1 MLAPGEFP
9 LGENA
14 EKEFIRLF
22 GAVLKM
28 RNLLSCFDQFTGAD
42 CISERDVQDYTSIY
56 IDLADKYRNHEKH
69 DKTYINEDVVFEME
83 LVRQVEVN
91 IDYILF
97 LVQQYNQGHQDDAEL
112 MVKISKAIDSSPD
125 LRDKKE
131 LIEKFI
137 SSLTPDSEV
146 NERWQEYVNRCKREE
161 FETIVKEEHL
171 KAAEAKDFIVTS
183 FKRGYVAEGGLE
195 LNSIMPAINPFDPK
209 ANREGKLHQVL
220 ERLKEFFNKFF
231 DISNGDF

>member
-1 MLAPGEFP
+1 
-9 LGENA
+9 
-14 EKEFIRLF
+14 
-22 GAVLKM
+22 
-28 RNLLSCFDQFTGAD
+28 
-42 CISERDVQDYTSIY
+42 
-56 IDLADKYRNHEKH
+56 
-69 DKTYINEDVVFEME
+69 ME

-97 LVQQYNQGHQDDAEL
+97 LVQQYNQGHQDNAEL

-131 LIEKFI
+131 LIEQFI
-137 SSLTPDSEV
+137 ESLTPDSEV
-146 NERWQEYVNRCKREE
+146 NDEWQDYVNNCKRKE
-161 FETIVKEEHL
+161 FEIIVKEEHL
-171 KAAEAKDFIVTS
+171 KAGEAKEFIKTS

-195 LNSIMPAINPFDPK
+195 LNGIMPPINPFDPN

-220 ERLKEFFNKFF
+220 ERLKGFFNKFF